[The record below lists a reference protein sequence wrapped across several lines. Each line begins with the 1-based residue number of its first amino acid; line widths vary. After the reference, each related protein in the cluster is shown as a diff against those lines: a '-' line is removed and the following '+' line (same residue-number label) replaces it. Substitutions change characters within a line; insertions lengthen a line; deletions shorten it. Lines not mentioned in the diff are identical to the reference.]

1 MVLHVQNI
9 SQQGIFNENLRRSFE
24 KLTADKSDI
33 KKEKVNNIIFKK
45 SNLQKN
51 HSGIIKIVNTSSESE
66 SDSLSPSTNI
76 PVKPFNRNVKT
87 RGAIRRQGEQKQQ
100 QKLANS
106 NNSDILKT
114 NKCDDDKQRDIR
126 RKFDLSNKDR
136 VILGLRKNLDAL
148 NSKLNSFTYQN
159 IKLKKENADLKE
171 REFELTLLSSGLEK
185 QALTFNEREQNLE
198 FVINRLSGIVQTQD
212 HEIARLRE
220 LNNQE
225 MNKKNLCSCRN
236 SDIKN
241 KSFFAIKEDN
251 ELSVQLK
258 ETEIKLSEQLEINQ
272 QLKQYLEIVLLKLC
286 D

>member
-1 MVLHVQNI
+1 MVLHVRNI
-9 SQQGIFNENLRRSFE
+9 SKQGIFNENLRRSFE
-24 KLTADKSDI
+24 KLNADKSDI
-33 KKEKVNNIIFKK
+33 KREKMNNVFRK
-45 SNLQKN
+45 SNLQRN

-87 RGAIRRQGEQKQQ
+87 RGAIIRKQGQQ

-106 NNSDILKT
+106 SNSDILKK

-126 RKFDLSNKDR
+126 KKFDLTNKDR
-136 VILGLRKNLDAL
+136 VILGLRKNIDVLM
-148 NSKLNSFTYQN
+148 SKLNAFTYQN
-159 IKLKKENADLKE
+159 IKLKQENADLKE
-171 REFELTLLSSGLEK
+171 REFELTLLSSNLEK
-185 QALTFNEREQNLE
+185 QTLTFHEREQNLE

-220 LNNQE
+220 VNTQD
-225 MNKKNLCSCRN
+225 MNRKNLCSCKN
-236 SDIKN
+236 NEIKP
-241 KSFFAIKEDN
+241 KPSFFGIKEDK
-251 ELSVQLK
+251 ELNVQLRD
-258 ETEIKLSEQLEINQ
+258 TEMKLSEQLEINQ